1 MLDPILLARGQ
12 RMPPPLDLLR
22 VAVRRRH
29 LRHCGWRMAELGID
43 LLARQVPGGASNRR
57 GQILIGGLGVG
68 QQTFD
73 ALRIAVLRMAC

>member
-1 MLDPILLARGQ
+1 
-12 RMPPPLDLLR
+12 
-22 VAVRRRH
+22 
-29 LRHCGWRMAELGID
+29 MAELGID

-73 ALRIAVLRMAC
+73 ALRIAVLRMACWSAGEYDDKSGGGNAVPVA

>member
-1 MLDPILLARGQ
+1 
-12 RMPPPLDLLR
+12 
-22 VAVRRRH
+22 
-29 LRHCGWRMAELGID
+29 MAELGID